1 MAKQTKTYEHHYPS
15 DLSNEQWD
23 VLEPLLK
30 LDPDEPARVYAVR
43 DIMDAIF
50 YLNRTGCTWR
60 YLPENLPPW
69 QNVQYYFY
77 KWTGDGTWERLNTEL
92 RKLVRAASG
101 KKPEPTAGSIDAQ
114 SVKTTE
120 KRGTLTLVAS
130 MPVKRSKAVS
140 DTYWLIRSASFSKQ

>member
-1 MAKQTKTYEHHYPS
+1 
-15 DLSNEQWD
+15 L
-23 VLEPLLK
+23 LEPLLK
-30 LDPDEPARVYAVR
+30 LDPDEPARVYSIR

-50 YLNRTGCTWR
+50 YLNRTGCTWH

-77 KWTGDGTWERLNTEL
+77 KWTNDGTWERLNTEL
-92 RKLVRAASG
+92 RKLVRVASG
-101 KKPEPTAGSIDAQ
+101 KETEPTASSIDAQ

-120 KRGTLTLVAS
+120 KKGTLTLVAS

-140 DTYWLIRSASFSKQ
+140 DTYWLIRSA

>member
-1 MAKQTKTYEHHYPS
+1 MAKQTKTYKHHYPS
-15 DLSNEQWD
+15 DLTDKQWST
-23 VLEPLLK
+23 LEPLLN
-30 LDPDEPARVYAVR
+30 LDPNEPARVYDMR
-43 DIMDAIF
+43 DIVDAIF

-77 KWTGDGTWERLNTEL
+77 KWTDNGTWVRVNTAL
-92 RKLVRAASG
+92 RKLVRLASG
-101 KKPEPTAGSIDAQ
+101 RKPEPTAGSIDAQ

-120 KRGTLTLVAS
+120 KRGSLTLMAS

-140 DTYWLIRSASFSKQ
+140 DIYWLIRSV